1 MGNARDM
8 WKKVK
13 KDYPEINK
21 KNFKLNFGPTLD
33 KWQYLDADH
42 ADIVNQIER
51 LAILSIKDPKKR
63 PKIEKAMP
71 ALEKKASA
79 IGKKANALLKTL
91 DSIAKQYIAIANKTV
106 KDKDMATDITKVWK
120 ELVKTSKERYEYS
133 IELSMDRQMYMTYKQ
148 LLTKDTGSA

>member
-13 KDYPEINK
+13 KEYPEINK

-51 LAILSIKDPKKR
+51 LSILSIKDPKKR

-71 ALEKKASA
+71 ALDKKANA

-106 KDKDMATDITKVWK
+106 KDKDMAADITRVWK
-120 ELVKTSKERYEYS
+120 ELLKTSKERYEYR
-133 IELSMDRQMYMTYKQ
+133 IEMSMDREMYMTYKQ
-148 LLTKDTGSA
+148 LLTKGTG

>member
-13 KDYPEINK
+13 KEYPEINK
-21 KNFKLNFGPTLD
+21 KHFKLNFGPTLD

-51 LAILSIKDPKKR
+51 LSILSIKDPKKR

-71 ALEKKASA
+71 ALDKKANA

-106 KDKDMATDITKVWK
+106 KDKDMAADITRVWK
-120 ELVKTSKERYEYS
+120 ELLKTSKERYEYR
-133 IELSMDRQMYMTYKQ
+133 IEMSMDREMYMTYKQ
-148 LLTKDTGSA
+148 LLTKGTG